1 MELAV
6 KFTVTELE
14 LLEALLKAKY
24 QQLKNNEEKEGDLL
38 DIYKKLYADSLR
50 RIRNVLYQLQDEPK
64 GIFTKK
70 HPAVSLEGNKYQMLH
85 EKATTGKNQ

>member
-1 MELAV
+1 MELSV

-14 LLEALLKAKY
+14 LLEALLKTKY
-24 QQLKNNEEKEGDLL
+24 QQLKNEEKEGDLL

-64 GIFTKK
+64 GIVTKK
-70 HPAVSLEGNKYQMLH
+70 HPAISLEGNKYQMLH
-85 EKATTGKNQ
+85 E